1 MSRWLMSR
9 MDGSSCGIDQDQ
21 QDDEEH
27 EARFSAAFEL
37 SYAVLINSQSPKTSE
52 DGAEDKVR
60 FWFCKVLIPLDARLR
75 SHRMNGRIA
84 ALKDIVRCGLGF
96 TFAAVLLKIHGFA
109 GLESMRLVG

>member
-60 FWFCKVLIPLDARLR
+60 FLVLQGPHSFR
-75 SHRMNGRIA
+75 
-84 ALKDIVRCGLGF
+84 
-96 TFAAVLLKIHGFA
+96 
-109 GLESMRLVG
+109 